1 MPIYMIYFV
10 GKERKGH
17 SNEGRTIF
25 KGIQK

>member
-10 GKERKGH
+10 GKEGEGQP
-17 SNEGRTIF
+17 NEGRTIF